1 MANSSSIENAGT
13 GDAVTGTF
21 LGLAEGA
28 QIANFLGSG
37 RSATLSYIGGDGHD
51 VTLTGHGLFVSL
63 DGAGNL
69 VLTYNAGMDDAVT
82 IQAAPATVESVIT
95 HAIEL
100 IGNQVAPFTGTGTM
114 VARVPFTAVTET
126 QISANV
132 RRRQRCLD
140 LQQGRV
146 SQRLQ
151 RRGLSQPR
159 QFTVRR
165 PGGTL
170 NNLVKSVFRDRRK
183 WLHSDIRNRL
193 LIDVVTIESMPV
205 SPPR

>member
-95 HAIEL
+95 HATEL

-126 QISANV
+126 QISANFDAGKDASTDNKDASV
-132 RRRQRCLD
+132 NDCND
-140 LQQGRV
+140 V
-146 SQRLQ
+146 DS
-151 RRGLSQPR
+151 
-159 QFTVRR
+159 V
-165 PGGTL
+165 
-170 NNLVKSVFRDRRK
+170 NLVNSLFVD
-183 WLHSDIRNRL
+183 LAEL
-193 LIDVVTIESMPV
+193 
-205 SPPR
+205 